1 MSNRRRSFSRS
12 SNGVKPATITQVAS
26 RAGVSTATISRVLS
40 GVGGVS
46 PELEQRVRE
55 AVAELDYQP
64 NRLARNLRRQATQ
77 IVGLVIPDIQNP
89 FFTSLLRG
97 IENVLEQSGYTLLLS
112 NTDEDERRERA
123 HLATLRAEGVAGIIL
138 TPTHNDPEKYRIYV
152 DGGMPLVLIDRSIPG
167 ANLDTVTVNNIQ
179 GAFDAVNHLVKLG
192 HTLIGL
198 VGGPDRVS
206 TAYERKMG
214 YLKALQDAGISPRQD
229 FIQEG
234 NMRQEGGREAMQ
246 RLLELPQPP
255 SAVLVANNLMTLG
268 ALQAIHQRNISVP
281 GTISIVGFD
290 DMDWAASLQP
300 PLTAIMQPT
309 YELGSAAAQLL
320 IERMQKPDRPARQVI
335 LQTRLILRDSTG
347 PVAAQANTP

>member
-1 MSNRRRSFSRS
+1 
-12 SNGVKPATITQVAS
+12 
-26 RAGVSTATISRVLS
+26 
-40 GVGGVS
+40 
-46 PELEQRVRE
+46 
-55 AVAELDYQP
+55 
-64 NRLARNLRRQATQ
+64 
-77 IVGLVIPDIQNP
+77 
-89 FFTSLLRG
+89 
-97 IENVLEQSGYTLLLS
+97 
-112 NTDEDERRERA
+112 
-123 HLATLRAEGVAGIIL
+123 
-138 TPTHNDPEKYRIYV
+138 
-152 DGGMPLVLIDRSIPG
+152 VLIDRSIPG